1 MALTTFDSEGLIPT
15 IYTWSFGVQRELGR
29 QTSVDVG
36 YIGNTARHLQYRQGY
51 QPAAFGTTTNTTI
64 LQQANNTANAVRPFK
79 GYTNINFTD
88 FGANSNYHALQARLS
103 RRFAN
108 NLTMN
113 ANYTWSK
120 AISEVDGDG
129 TAIGYYLDRARER
142 GPAGFDRRQ
151 VFTLDYVYQL
161 PNAGTK
167 WMNNAVGRTVFDGW
181 QVSGITRFW
190 SGTPLTITSNGDAGT
205 LECSDWCSSR
215 LCEWRFLS
223 FQKIAR
229 RVFQPPRLCASAERV
244 ARDDRQGHS
253 LWTGHQ

>member
-1 MALTTFDSEGLIPT
+1 MSSGSWAVKLPLTSATLAT
-15 IYTWSFGVQRELGR
+15 
-29 QTSVDVG
+29 
-36 YIGNTARHLQYRQGY
+36 
-51 QPAAFGTTTNTTI
+51 QPAICSIVRDINQLPLGTTTNTTI

-79 GYTNINFTD
+79 GYTSINFTD

-161 PNAGTK
+161 PNVGTK

-190 SGTPLTITSNGDAGT
+190 SGTPLTMTMNANNADAGT
-205 LECSDWCSSR
+205 LME
-215 LCEWRFLS
+215 LP
-223 FQKIAR
+223 
-229 RVFQPPRLCASAERV
+229 VFEL
-244 ARDDRQGHS
+244 
-253 LWTGHQ
+253 TM